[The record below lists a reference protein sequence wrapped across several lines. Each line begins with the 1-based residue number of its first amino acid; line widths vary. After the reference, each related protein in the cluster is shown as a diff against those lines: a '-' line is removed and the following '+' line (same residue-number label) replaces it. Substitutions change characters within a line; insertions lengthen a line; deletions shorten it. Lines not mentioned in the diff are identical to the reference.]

1 MPRIPAPSP
10 ALAFPDK
17 TPRATVQRS
26 SRPRRYRFR
35 RNFLKRSL
43 RSCSLACRFSNMGL
57 ACSHDWPMKHQRGC
71 SLEKIPQ
78 PGEFNDL
85 LGGQNSADQFSLRSG
100 VDLVQMTQRC
110 GFGHELPYA
119 LVQRAIRNEV
129 GTRVADALV
138 FA

>member
-1 MPRIPAPSP
+1 MSCTKIFDVYETDAEKVINGYLKAVYEKKHGVMGGKAHFTFQHLSFQPQRVVSEDTEMRTGSAP
-10 ALAFPDK
+10 
-17 TPRATVQRS
+17 QRRGS
-26 SRPRRYRFR
+26 
-35 RNFLKRSL
+35 LK
-43 RSCSLACRFSNMGL
+43 
-57 ACSHDWPMKHQRGC
+57 
-71 SLEKIPQ
+71 KIPQ

-119 LVQRAIRNEV
+119 LVQSAIRNEV

-138 FA
+138 FE